1 MRPFRGL
8 SALLVFAVAGCATAP
23 AAPPATAP
31 PPAPPPAVVARP
43 PAPPDTE
50 RWTGLIVE
58 PVTEALATSA
68 NLPRV
73 EGLYVRQVEPGSP
86 GQRAGIR
93 PGDVILLA
101 GTVYLAAPDALPR
114 ALAAA
119 PLGSTVE
126 LAVRRS
132 GELIPMRMAIETSP
146 GGRLMLVIQP
156 PARGLLH
163 IAADGAMLYGYG
175 PVPGREDRGIVPVQL
190 PGGPLPPIA
199 PRAVANPGA
208 ERVIAA
214 DGERVYLGWAGSEI
228 YLDFYE
234 ISSGRVGRLPVRGAE
249 SLANR
254 CRAQGLTRVGV
265 ELWIACRGPDATAL
279 VRVDLASGQARIDP
293 LPPTYAG
300 GLAFDG
306 EAVWWLCCAAGGQ
319 VSLSRTDLATGAAK
333 VFPVPERALSVA
345 ADRGAVYILAPEGI
359 FAHKPW
365 R

>member
-1 MRPFRGL
+1 M
-8 SALLVFAVAGCATAP
+8 C
-23 AAPPATAP
+23 
-31 PPAPPPAVVARP
+31 
-43 PAPPDTE
+43 
-50 RWTGLIVE
+50 
-58 PVTEALATSA
+58 
-68 NLPRV
+68 
-73 EGLYVRQVEPGSP
+73 
-86 GQRAGIR
+86 IR
-93 PGDVILLA
+93 DR
-101 GTVYLAAPDALPR
+101 VYLAAPAAARR

-126 LAVRRS
+126 LAVRRG
-132 GELIPMRMAIETSP
+132 GELIPVRLAIETSP

-163 IAADGAMLYGYG
+163 IAADGTMLYGYG

-254 CRAQGLTRVGV
+254 CRPQGLTRVGA
-265 ELWIACRGPDATAL
+265 ELWIACRGPDATAM

-293 LPPTYAG
+293 LPATYAG

-306 EAVWWLCCAAGGQ
+306 EAVWWLCCNAGGR
-319 VSLSRTDLATGAAK
+319 VSLSRTDVTTGAAK